1 MESTERACCIVT
13 VSASFSDQKPL
24 SCSGVILNPQ
34 AGIVLCSG
42 LLFSRFMNTKASVSS
57 DLRFLPPDIF
67 NDNLKICLNYSEQ
80 RDLETNQCAY
90 EACTVADSPSSHPL
104 QATAELLFL
113 INCVEFRKAFLKMF
127 RGSDTW
133 GFYGGEEEAEMVR
146 DSEFLSWFA
155 VLKAPGLKP
164 GVSKS
169 GPIPMVNSS
178 SLRKG
183 CPVLACGSPFGDLC
197 PDLFMST
204 LSKGIISNL
213 AGEENVIILTDAR
226 CLPGTEGGG
235 LFIRNGD
242 QAYLAGLIVS
252 PLCWKASELIGLTLV
267 CSLQLILKNIMR
279 CMKIHDPMGD
289 IHLQQELTDFESR
302 SQTWA
307 IQRYPTVALVDSG
320 QFWGSGILVSPQ
332 LVLTCRHVVNG
343 KSVVTLKFDS
353 NDRYNDVMGDVLYST
368 KDSSPYDVAIV
379 QLRDPTVEAVMPRLA
394 TSFQL
399 GHTVTE
405 KYSED
410 VVVVGYG
417 ALGQRC
423 GGPSLTRGI
432 LSRAVSRCSETI
444 MLQTTCAVQAGT
456 SGGAVVRVSSG
467 ELLGLVSS
475 NTRDFAAKVTY
486 PHLNFSIP
494 VTVLQPLLRRYA
506 QTGDVGL
513 FRALDETEE
522 GVRRVWRLQAPQS
535 KL

>member
-13 VSASFSDQKPL
+13 VSGSYSDQRPL

-34 AGIVLCSG
+34 AGVVLCSG
-42 LLFSRFMNTKASVSS
+42 LFSRFMNTKESVSP
-57 DLRFLPPDIF
+57 DLRFLPPDSF
-67 NDNLKICLNYSEQ
+67 NDNLKICINYSEQ
-80 RDLETNQCAY
+80 RQLETNQCAY
-90 EACTVADSPSSHPL
+90 EACTVADSPSSNPL

-113 INCVEFRKAFLKMF
+113 INCVEFREAFLKMF
-127 RGSDTW
+127 RGSDKW

-183 CPVLACGSPFGDLC
+183 CPVWACGSPFGNLC

-213 AGEENVIILTDAR
+213 AGEENVVILTDAR

-235 LFIRNGD
+235 LFIPNGD

-267 CSLQLILKNIMR
+267 CSLQLILNNIMR

-289 IHLQQELTDFESR
+289 IHLQEEPTDFESR
-302 SQTWA
+302 TQTWA
-307 IQRYPTVALVDSG
+307 IQRHPTVALVDSG
-320 QFWGSGILVSPQ
+320 QFWGSGILVSSQ

-379 QLRDPTVEAVMPRLA
+379 QLRDPTPEAVMPHLA

-399 GHTVTE
+399 G
-405 KYSED
+405 ED

-432 LSRAVSRCSETI
+432 LSRALSWRSETI

-467 ELLGLVSS
+467 ELLGLVCS
-475 NTRDFAAKVTY
+475 NTRDFTAKVTY